1 LTGFVVLRKYHI
13 AIQSHCLIGSNKGA
27 PMSIRF
33 RGPAGQETTP
43 YLLTPGPLTT
53 TPAVKEAML
62 RDWGSWDQEL
72 RQVVAGIRS
81 HLLEIADAEQG
92 FECVLLQGSGS
103 YGVEAALGSFAP
115 KDKKTLMLTNGAY
128 GERAIKALA
137 YMNRDF
143 ISYETDELEAPSA
156 EEVTALLK
164 ANPDIGAVF
173 MVQCETTSGI
183 VNPVADI
190 AAVAQK
196 AGCVVILDAMSSFG
210 AMDLSMKRMGI
221 DVLISSANKCIEGV
235 PGFTYVIAR
244 RDLLEASQG
253 ISHSLALDLYE
264 QWAYMQKSG
273 QFRFTPPTHTL
284 VAFAKAL
291 EQHAEEGGQ
300 KGRLARY
307 QKTAKA
313 LRDGMRRIGLTPL
326 LNDNETG
333 PIIQTFA
340 TPRDKNFDFNIF
352 YEGLKKRGFIIYPGK
367 LTKRPSFRVGNMGA
381 LDWNVME
388 MLVDAT
394 AKTLADMNVTDLQ
407 PAE

>member
-1 LTGFVVLRKYHI
+1 MT
-13 AIQSHCLIGSNKGA
+13 IQ
-27 PMSIRF
+27 F

-62 RDWGSWDQEL
+62 RDWGSWDADL
-72 RQVVAGIRS
+72 RAVVASIRS
-81 HLLEIADAEQG
+81 GLLDIADAAQG

-115 KDKKTLMLTNGAY
+115 KNKKTLMLTNGAY
-128 GERAIKALA
+128 GERAIKALS

-156 EEVTALLK
+156 EEVTALLES
-164 ANPDIGAVF
+164 NPDVDAVF
-173 MVQCETTSGI
+173 LVQCETTSGI
-183 VNPVADI
+183 VNPIEDI

-196 AGCVVILDAMSSFG
+196 AGCIVILDAMSSFG
-210 AMDLSMKRMGI
+210 AMDLSMKRMSI

-235 PGFTYVIAR
+235 PGFTYILAR

-253 ISHSLALDLYE
+253 ASHSLSLDLYE
-264 QWAYMQKSG
+264 QWVYMQKSG
-273 QFRFTPPTHTL
+273 QFRYTPPTHTL

-291 EQHAEEGGQ
+291 EQHKAEGGAP
-300 KGRLARY
+300 GRLARY
-307 QKTAKA
+307 KKTAKA
-313 LRDGMRRIGLTPL
+313 LRDGMRRIGLIPL
-326 LNDNETG
+326 LGDNETG

-340 TPRDKNFDFNIF
+340 TPRDPNFDFTRF
-352 YEGLKKRGFIIYPGK
+352 YEGLKQRGFIIYPGK
-367 LTKRPSFRVGNMGA
+367 LTKKPSFRVGNMGA
-381 LDWNVME
+381 LDHEVMA

-394 AKTLADMNVTDLQ
+394 EATLKTMNIKDLT

>member
-1 LTGFVVLRKYHI
+1 MTI
-13 AIQSHCLIGSNKGA
+13 
-27 PMSIRF
+27 PF

-62 RDWGSWDQEL
+62 RDWGSWDADL
-72 RQVVAGIRS
+72 RAVVSSIRS
-81 HLLEIADAEQG
+81 DLLDIADAANG

-115 KDKKTLMLTNGAY
+115 KNKKTLMLTNGAY
-128 GERAIKALA
+128 GERAIKALS

-156 EEVTALLK
+156 DEVAALLK
-164 ANPDIGAVF
+164 SNPDVGAVF
-173 MVQCETTSGI
+173 LVQCETTSGI
-183 VNPVADI
+183 VNPVEDI

-196 AGCVVILDAMSSFG
+196 AGCIVILDAMSSFG

-235 PGFTYVIAR
+235 PGFTYILAR

-253 ISHSLALDLYE
+253 ALHSLSLDLYE

-273 QFRFTPPTHTL
+273 QFRYTPPTHTL
-284 VAFAKAL
+284 VAFARAL
-291 EQHAEEGGQ
+291 EQHKAEGGAP
-300 KGRLARY
+300 GRLARY
-307 QKTAKA
+307 KKTAKA

-326 LNDNETG
+326 LGDNETG

-340 TPRDKNFDFNIF
+340 TPRDPNFDFTRF
-352 YEGLKKRGFIIYPGK
+352 YEGLKQRGFIIYPGK
-367 LTKRPSFRVGNMGA
+367 LTKKPSFRVGNMGA
-381 LDWNVME
+381 LDHEVMA

-394 AKTLADMNVTDLQ
+394 EATLKAMNIKDLT

>member
-1 LTGFVVLRKYHI
+1 MTI
-13 AIQSHCLIGSNKGA
+13 
-27 PMSIRF
+27 PF

-62 RDWGSWDQEL
+62 RDWGSWDADL
-72 RQVVAGIRS
+72 RAVVASIRAD
-81 HLLEIADAEQG
+81 LLEIADASQG

-115 KDKKTLMLTNGAY
+115 KNKKTLMLTNGAY
-128 GERAIKALA
+128 GERAIKAMS

-156 EEVTALLK
+156 DEVAALLK
-164 ANPDIGAVF
+164 ANPDVGAVF
-173 MVQCETTSGI
+173 LVQCETTSGI
-183 VNPVADI
+183 VNPVEDI

-196 AGCVVILDAMSSFG
+196 AGCIVILDAMSSFG

-235 PGFTYVIAR
+235 PGFTYILAR

-253 ISHSLALDLYE
+253 VSHSLSLDLYE

-273 QFRFTPPTHTL
+273 QFRYTPPTHIL

-291 EQHAEEGGQ
+291 EQHKAEGGAP
-300 KGRLARY
+300 GRLARY
-307 QKTAKA
+307 KKTATA
-313 LRDGMRRIGLTPL
+313 MRDGMRRIGLTPL
-326 LNDNETG
+326 LGDNETG

-340 TPRDKNFDFNIF
+340 TPRDPNFDFTRF
-352 YEGLKKRGFIIYPGK
+352 YEGLKQRGFIIYPGK
-367 LTKRPSFRVGNMGA
+367 LTKKPSFRVGNMGA
-381 LDWNVME
+381 LDHDVMA

-394 AKTLADMNVTDLQ
+394 EATLKAMNVKDLT

>member
-1 LTGFVVLRKYHI
+1 MT
-13 AIQSHCLIGSNKGA
+13 IQ
-27 PMSIRF
+27 F

-62 RDWGSWDQEL
+62 RDWGSWDADL
-72 RQVVAGIRS
+72 RAVVSSIRS
-81 HLLEIADAEQG
+81 DLLDIADASQG

-115 KDKKTLMLTNGAY
+115 KNKKTLMLTNGAY
-128 GERAIKALA
+128 GERAIKALS

-156 EEVTALLK
+156 DEVAALLK
-164 ANPDIGAVF
+164 SNPDVGAVF
-173 MVQCETTSGI
+173 LVQCETTSGI
-183 VNPVADI
+183 VNPIEDI

-196 AGCVVILDAMSSFG
+196 AGCIVILDAMSSFG

-235 PGFTYVIAR
+235 PGFTYILAR

-253 ISHSLALDLYE
+253 ASHSLSLDLYE

-273 QFRFTPPTHTL
+273 QFRYTPPTHTL

-291 EQHAEEGGQ
+291 EQHKAEGGAP
-300 KGRLARY
+300 GRLARY
-307 QKTAKA
+307 KKTAKA

-326 LNDNETG
+326 LGDNETG

-340 TPRDKNFDFNIF
+340 TPRDPNFDFTRF
-352 YEGLKKRGFIIYPGK
+352 YEGLKQRGFIIYPGK
-367 LTKRPSFRVGNMGA
+367 LTKKPSFRVGNMGA
-381 LDWNVME
+381 LDHEVME

-394 AKTLADMNVTDLQ
+394 EATLKAMNIKDLT

>member
-1 LTGFVVLRKYHI
+1 MTI
-13 AIQSHCLIGSNKGA
+13 
-27 PMSIRF
+27 PF

-62 RDWGSWDQEL
+62 RDWGSWDADL
-72 RQVVAGIRS
+72 RAVVGSIRS
-81 HLLEIADAEQG
+81 DLLDIADASQG

-115 KDKKTLMLTNGAY
+115 KNKKTLMLTNGAY
-128 GERAIKALA
+128 GERAIKAMS

-156 EEVTALLK
+156 DEVAALLK
-164 ANPDIGAVF
+164 ANPDVGAVF
-173 MVQCETTSGI
+173 LVQCETTSGI
-183 VNPVADI
+183 VNPVEDI

-235 PGFTYVIAR
+235 PGFTYILAR

-253 ISHSLALDLYE
+253 VSHSLSLDLYE

-273 QFRFTPPTHTL
+273 QFRYTPPTHIL
-284 VAFAKAL
+284 VAFAQAL
-291 EQHAEEGGQ
+291 EQHKAEGGAP
-300 KGRLARY
+300 GRLARY
-307 QKTAKA
+307 KKTAKA
-313 LRDGMRRIGLTPL
+313 MRDGMRRIGLSPL
-326 LNDNETG
+326 LGDNETG

-340 TPRDKNFDFNIF
+340 TPRDPNFDFTRF
-352 YEGLKKRGFIIYPGK
+352 YEGLKQRGFIIYPGK
-367 LTKRPSFRVGNMGA
+367 LTKKPSFRVGNMGA
-381 LDWNVME
+381 LDHDVMA

-394 AKTLADMNVTDLQ
+394 EATLKAMNVKDLT

>member
-1 LTGFVVLRKYHI
+1 MTI
-13 AIQSHCLIGSNKGA
+13 
-27 PMSIRF
+27 PF

-62 RDWGSWDQEL
+62 RDWGSWDADL
-72 RQVVAGIRS
+72 RAVVASIRAY
-81 HLLEIADAEQG
+81 LLEIADASQG

-115 KDKKTLMLTNGAY
+115 KNKKTLMLTNGAY
-128 GERAIKALA
+128 GERAIKAMS

-156 EEVTALLK
+156 DEVAALLK
-164 ANPDIGAVF
+164 ANPDVGAVF
-173 MVQCETTSGI
+173 LVQCETTSGI
-183 VNPVADI
+183 VNPVEDI

-196 AGCVVILDAMSSFG
+196 AGCIVILDAMSSFG

-235 PGFTYVIAR
+235 PGFTYILAR

-253 ISHSLALDLYE
+253 VSHSLSLDLYE

-273 QFRFTPPTHTL
+273 QFRYTPPTHIL
-284 VAFAKAL
+284 VAFAQAL
-291 EQHAEEGGQ
+291 EQHKAEGGAP
-300 KGRLARY
+300 GRLARY
-307 QKTAKA
+307 KKTAKA
-313 LRDGMRRIGLTPL
+313 MRDGMRRIGLSPL
-326 LNDNETG
+326 LGDNETG

-340 TPRDKNFDFNIF
+340 TPRDPNFEFTRF
-352 YEGLKKRGFIIYPGK
+352 YEGLKQRGFIIYPGK
-367 LTKRPSFRVGNMGA
+367 LTKKPSFRVGNMGA
-381 LDWNVME
+381 LDHEVMA

-394 AKTLADMNVTDLQ
+394 EATLKAMNVKDLT

>member
-1 LTGFVVLRKYHI
+1 MTI
-13 AIQSHCLIGSNKGA
+13 
-27 PMSIRF
+27 PF

-62 RDWGSWDQEL
+62 RDWGSWDADL
-72 RQVVAGIRS
+72 RAVVASIRTD
-81 HLLEIADAEQG
+81 LLEIADASQG

-115 KDKKTLMLTNGAY
+115 KNKKTLMLTNGAY
-128 GERAIKALA
+128 GERAIKAMS
-137 YMNRDF
+137 YMARDF

-156 EEVTALLK
+156 EEVAALLK
-164 ANPDIGAVF
+164 ANPDVGAVF
-173 MVQCETTSGI
+173 LVQCETTSGI
-183 VNPVADI
+183 VNPVEDI

-196 AGCVVILDAMSSFG
+196 AGCIVILDAMSSFG

-235 PGFTYVIAR
+235 PGFTYILAR

-253 ISHSLALDLYE
+253 VSHSLSLDLYE
-264 QWAYMQKSG
+264 QWAYMEKSG
-273 QFRFTPPTHTL
+273 QFRYTPPTHIL

-291 EQHAEEGGQ
+291 EQHKAEGGAP
-300 KGRLARY
+300 GRLARY
-307 QKTAKA
+307 KKTAKA
-313 LRDGMRRIGLTPL
+313 MRDGMRRIGLTPL
-326 LNDNETG
+326 LGDNETG

-340 TPRDKNFDFNIF
+340 TPRDPNFDFTRF
-352 YEGLKKRGFIIYPGK
+352 YEGLKQRGFIIYPGK
-367 LTKRPSFRVGNMGA
+367 LTKKPSFRVGNMGA
-381 LDWNVME
+381 LDHEVMA

-394 AKTLADMNVTDLQ
+394 EATLKAMNVKDLT

>member
-1 LTGFVVLRKYHI
+1 MT
-13 AIQSHCLIGSNKGA
+13 IQ
-27 PMSIRF
+27 F

-62 RDWGSWDQEL
+62 RDWGSWDADL
-72 RQVVAGIRS
+72 RAVVASIRS
-81 HLLEIADAEQG
+81 DLLDIADAAQG

-115 KDKKTLMLTNGAY
+115 KNKKTLMLTNGAY
-128 GERAIKALA
+128 GERAIKALS

-156 EEVTALLK
+156 EEVAALLK
-164 ANPDIGAVF
+164 SNPDIGAVF
-173 MVQCETTSGI
+173 LVQCETTSGI
-183 VNPVADI
+183 VNPIEDI

-196 AGCVVILDAMSSFG
+196 AGCIVILDAMSSFG

-235 PGFTYVIAR
+235 PGFTYILAR

-253 ISHSLALDLYE
+253 ASHSLSLDLYE

-273 QFRFTPPTHTL
+273 QFRYTPPTHTL

-291 EQHAEEGGQ
+291 EQHKAEVGAP
-300 KGRLARY
+300 GRLARY
-307 QKTAKA
+307 KKTAKA

-326 LNDNETG
+326 LGDNKTG

-340 TPRDKNFDFNIF
+340 TPRDPNFDFTHF
-352 YEGLKKRGFIIYPGK
+352 YEGLKQRGFIIYPGK
-367 LTKRPSFRVGNMGA
+367 LTKKPSFRVGNMGA
-381 LDWNVME
+381 LDHEVMA

-394 AKTLADMNVTDLQ
+394 EATLKAMNIKDLT

>member
-1 LTGFVVLRKYHI
+1 MTI
-13 AIQSHCLIGSNKGA
+13 
-27 PMSIRF
+27 PF

-62 RDWGSWDQEL
+62 RDWGSWDADL
-72 RQVVAGIRS
+72 RAVVSSIRS
-81 HLLEIADAEQG
+81 DLLDIADAANG

-115 KDKKTLMLTNGAY
+115 KNKKTLMLTNGAY
-128 GERAIKALA
+128 GERAIKALS

-156 EEVTALLK
+156 EEVAALLK
-164 ANPDIGAVF
+164 ANPDVGAVF

-183 VNPVADI
+183 VNPIEDI

-196 AGCVVILDAMSSFG
+196 AGCIVILDAMSSFG
-210 AMDLSMKRMGI
+210 AMDLSMKRMGL

-235 PGFTYVIAR
+235 PGFTYILAR

-253 ISHSLALDLYE
+253 ASHSLSLDLYE

-273 QFRFTPPTHTL
+273 QFRYTPPTHTL

-291 EQHAEEGGQ
+291 EQHKAEGGAP
-300 KGRLARY
+300 GRLARY
-307 QKTAKA
+307 KKTAKA
-313 LRDGMRRIGLTPL
+313 MRDGMRRIGLTPL
-326 LNDNETG
+326 LGDNETG

-340 TPRDKNFDFNIF
+340 TPRDPNFDFTRF

-367 LTKRPSFRVGNMGA
+367 LTKKPSFRVGNMGA
-381 LDWNVME
+381 LDHEVMA

-394 AKTLADMNVTDLQ
+394 EATLKDLGVKDLT

>member
-1 LTGFVVLRKYHI
+1 MTI
-13 AIQSHCLIGSNKGA
+13 
-27 PMSIRF
+27 PF

-62 RDWGSWDQEL
+62 RDWGSWDADL
-72 RQVVAGIRS
+72 RAVVASIRAY
-81 HLLEIADAEQG
+81 LLEIADASQG

-115 KDKKTLMLTNGAY
+115 KNKKTLMLTNGAY
-128 GERAIKALA
+128 GERAIKAMS

-156 EEVTALLK
+156 DEVAALLK
-164 ANPDIGAVF
+164 ANPDVGAVF
-173 MVQCETTSGI
+173 LVQCETTSGI
-183 VNPVADI
+183 VNPVEDI

-196 AGCVVILDAMSSFG
+196 AGCIVILDAMSSFG

-221 DVLISSANKCIEGV
+221 DVLISSSNKCIEGV
-235 PGFTYVIAR
+235 PGFTYILAR

-253 ISHSLALDLYE
+253 VSHSLSLDLYE

-273 QFRFTPPTHTL
+273 QFRYTPPTHIL
-284 VAFAKAL
+284 VAFAQAL
-291 EQHAEEGGQ
+291 EQHKAEGGAP
-300 KGRLARY
+300 GRLARY
-307 QKTAKA
+307 KKTAKA
-313 LRDGMRRIGLTPL
+313 MRDGMRRIGLSPL
-326 LNDNETG
+326 LGDNETG

-340 TPRDKNFDFNIF
+340 TPRDPNFEFTRF
-352 YEGLKKRGFIIYPGK
+352 YEGLKQRGFIIYPGK
-367 LTKRPSFRVGNMGA
+367 LTKKPSFRVGNMGA
-381 LDWNVME
+381 LDHEVMA

-394 AKTLADMNVTDLQ
+394 EATLKAMNVKDLT

>member
-1 LTGFVVLRKYHI
+1 LWFYIKVIHPLYPGGLTRDPILSKR
-13 AIQSHCLIGSNKGA
+13 L
-27 PMSIRF
+27 PMTIPF

-62 RDWGSWDQEL
+62 RDWGSWDADL
-72 RQVVAGIRS
+72 RAVVASIRAD
-81 HLLEIADAEQG
+81 LLEIADASQG

-115 KDKKTLMLTNGAY
+115 KNKKTLMLTNGAY
-128 GERAIKALA
+128 GERAIKAMS

-156 EEVTALLK
+156 EEVAALLK
-164 ANPDIGAVF
+164 ANPDVGAVF
-173 MVQCETTSGI
+173 LVQCETTSGI
-183 VNPVADI
+183 VNPVENI

-196 AGCVVILDAMSSFG
+196 AGCIVILDAMSSFG
-210 AMDLSMKRMGI
+210 AMDLSMKRIGI
-221 DVLISSANKCIEGV
+221 DVLISSVNKCIEGV
-235 PGFTYVIAR
+235 PGFTYILAR

-253 ISHSLALDLYE
+253 VSHSLSLDLYE

-273 QFRFTPPTHTL
+273 QFRYTPPTHIL

-291 EQHAEEGGQ
+291 EQHKAEGGAP
-300 KGRLARY
+300 GRLARY
-307 QKTAKA
+307 KKTAKA
-313 LRDGMRRIGLTPL
+313 MRDGMRRIGLSPL
-326 LNDNETG
+326 LGDNETG

-340 TPRDKNFDFNIF
+340 TPRDPNFEFTRF
-352 YEGLKKRGFIIYPGK
+352 YEGLKQRGFIIYPGK
-367 LTKRPSFRVGNMGA
+367 LTKKPSFRVGNMGA
-381 LDWNVME
+381 LDHEVMA

-394 AKTLADMNVTDLQ
+394 EATLKAMNVKDLT

>member
-1 LTGFVVLRKYHI
+1 MT
-13 AIQSHCLIGSNKGA
+13 IQ
-27 PMSIRF
+27 F

-62 RDWGSWDQEL
+62 RDWGSWDADL
-72 RQVVAGIRS
+72 RAVVASIRS
-81 HLLEIADAEQG
+81 DLLDIADAAQG

-115 KDKKTLMLTNGAY
+115 KNKKTLMLTNGAY
-128 GERAIKALA
+128 GERAIKALS

-156 EEVTALLK
+156 EEVAALLK
-164 ANPDIGAVF
+164 SNPDIGAVF
-173 MVQCETTSGI
+173 LVQCETTSGI
-183 VNPVADI
+183 VNPIEDI

-196 AGCVVILDAMSSFG
+196 AGCIVILDAMSSFG

-235 PGFTYVIAR
+235 PGFTYILAR

-253 ISHSLALDLYE
+253 ASHSLSLDLYE

-273 QFRFTPPTHTL
+273 QFRYTPPTHTL

-291 EQHAEEGGQ
+291 EQHKAEGGAP
-300 KGRLARY
+300 GRLARY
-307 QKTAKA
+307 KKTAKA

-326 LNDNETG
+326 LGDNETG

-340 TPRDKNFDFNIF
+340 TPRDPNFDFTRF
-352 YEGLKKRGFIIYPGK
+352 YEGLKQRGFIIYPGK
-367 LTKRPSFRVGNMGA
+367 LTKKPSFRVGNMGA
-381 LDWNVME
+381 LDHEVMA

-394 AKTLADMNVTDLQ
+394 EATLKAMNIKDLT

>member
-1 LTGFVVLRKYHI
+1 MTI
-13 AIQSHCLIGSNKGA
+13 
-27 PMSIRF
+27 PF

-62 RDWGSWDQEL
+62 RDWGSWDVDL
-72 RQVVAGIRS
+72 RQIVTAIRTQ
-81 HLLEIADAEQG
+81 LLEIADASNG

-103 YGVEAALGSFAP
+103 YGVEAALGAFAP
-115 KDKKTLMLTNGAY
+115 KAKKTLMLTNGAY
-128 GERAIKALA
+128 GERAIKALS

-156 EEVTALLK
+156 DEVAALLK

-173 MVQCETTSGI
+173 LVQCETTSGI
-183 VNPVADI
+183 VNPIEDI

-196 AGCVVILDAMSSFG
+196 AGCMVILDAMSSFG

-235 PGFTYVIAR
+235 PGFTYVLAR

-253 ISHSLALDLYE
+253 MSHSLGLDLYE

-273 QFRFTPPTHTL
+273 QFRYTPPTHTL

-291 EQHAEEGGQ
+291 EQHTTEGGAP
-300 KGRLARY
+300 GRLARY
-307 QKTAKA
+307 KKTAKA
-313 LRDGMRRIGLTPL
+313 LRDGMRRIGLMPL
-326 LNDNETG
+326 LGDNETG

-340 TPRDKNFDFNIF
+340 TPRDPNFDFIRF
-352 YEGLKKRGFIIYPGK
+352 YEGLKARGFIIYPGK
-367 LTKRPSFRVGNMGA
+367 LTKKPSFRVGNMGA
-381 LDWNVME
+381 LDHEVMA

-394 AKTLADMNVTDLQ
+394 EATLKDMGVTDLT

>member
-1 LTGFVVLRKYHI
+1 MT
-13 AIQSHCLIGSNKGA
+13 IQ
-27 PMSIRF
+27 F

-62 RDWGSWDQEL
+62 RDWGSWDADL
-72 RQVVAGIRS
+72 RAVVASIRS
-81 HLLEIADAEQG
+81 GLLDIADAAQG

-115 KDKKTLMLTNGAY
+115 KNKKTLMLTNGAY
-128 GERAIKALA
+128 GERAIKALS

-156 EEVTALLK
+156 EEVTALLES
-164 ANPDIGAVF
+164 NPDVDAVF
-173 MVQCETTSGI
+173 LVQCETTSGI
-183 VNPVADI
+183 VNPIEDI

-196 AGCVVILDAMSSFG
+196 AGCIVILDAMSSFG
-210 AMDLSMKRMGI
+210 AMDLSMKRMSI
-221 DVLISSANKCIEGV
+221 DVLVSSANKCIEGV
-235 PGFTYVIAR
+235 PGFTYILAR

-253 ISHSLALDLYE
+253 ASHSLSLDLYE

-273 QFRFTPPTHTL
+273 QFRYTPPTHTL

-291 EQHAEEGGQ
+291 EQHKAEGGAP
-300 KGRLARY
+300 GRLARY
-307 QKTAKA
+307 KKTAKA
-313 LRDGMRRIGLTPL
+313 LRDGMRRIGLIPL
-326 LNDNETG
+326 LGDNETG

-340 TPRDKNFDFNIF
+340 TPRDPNFDFTRF
-352 YEGLKKRGFIIYPGK
+352 YEGLKQRGFIIYPGK
-367 LTKRPSFRVGNMGA
+367 LTKKPSFRVGNMGA
-381 LDWNVME
+381 LDHEVMA

-394 AKTLADMNVTDLQ
+394 EATLKTMNIKDLT

>member
-1 LTGFVVLRKYHI
+1 MTI
-13 AIQSHCLIGSNKGA
+13 
-27 PMSIRF
+27 PF

-62 RDWGSWDQEL
+62 RDWGSWDVDL
-72 RQVVAGIRS
+72 RQIVTAIRTQ
-81 HLLEIADAEQG
+81 LLEIADASNG

-103 YGVEAALGSFAP
+103 YGVEAALGAFAP
-115 KDKKTLMLTNGAY
+115 KAKKTLMLTNGAY
-128 GERAIKALA
+128 GERAIKALS

-156 EEVTALLK
+156 DEVAALLK

-173 MVQCETTSGI
+173 LVQCETTSGI
-183 VNPVADI
+183 VNPIEDI

-196 AGCVVILDAMSSFG
+196 AGCMVILDAMSSFG

-235 PGFTYVIAR
+235 PGFTYVLAR

-253 ISHSLALDLYE
+253 MSHSLGLDLYE

-273 QFRFTPPTHTL
+273 QFRYTPPTHTL

-291 EQHAEEGGQ
+291 EQHATEGGAP
-300 KGRLARY
+300 GRLARY
-307 QKTAKA
+307 KKTAKA
-313 LRDGMRRIGLTPL
+313 LRDGMRRIGLMPL
-326 LNDNETG
+326 LGDNETG

-340 TPRDKNFDFNIF
+340 TPRDPNFDFTRF
-352 YEGLKKRGFIIYPGK
+352 YEGLKARGFIIYPGK
-367 LTKRPSFRVGNMGA
+367 LTKKPSFRVGNMGA
-381 LDWNVME
+381 LDHEVMA

-394 AKTLADMNVTDLQ
+394 EATLKDMGVTDLT

>member
-1 LTGFVVLRKYHI
+1 MT
-13 AIQSHCLIGSNKGA
+13 IQ
-27 PMSIRF
+27 F
-33 RGPAGQETTP
+33 RGPAGQESTP

-62 RDWGSWDQEL
+62 RDWGSWDADL
-72 RQVVAGIRS
+72 RAVVSSIRS
-81 HLLEIADAEQG
+81 DLLDIADASQG

-115 KDKKTLMLTNGAY
+115 KNKKTLMLTNGAY
-128 GERAIKALA
+128 GERAIKALS

-156 EEVTALLK
+156 DEVAALLK
-164 ANPDIGAVF
+164 SNPDVGAVF
-173 MVQCETTSGI
+173 LVQCETTSGI
-183 VNPVADI
+183 VNPIEDI

-196 AGCVVILDAMSSFG
+196 AGCIVILDAMSSFG

-235 PGFTYVIAR
+235 PGFTYILAR

-253 ISHSLALDLYE
+253 ASHSLSLDLYE

-273 QFRFTPPTHTL
+273 QFRYTPPTHTL

-291 EQHAEEGGQ
+291 EQHKAEGGAP
-300 KGRLARY
+300 GRLARY
-307 QKTAKA
+307 KKTAKA

-326 LNDNETG
+326 LGDNETG

-340 TPRDKNFDFNIF
+340 TPRDPNFDFTRF
-352 YEGLKKRGFIIYPGK
+352 YEGLKQRGFIIYPGK

-381 LDWNVME
+381 LDHEVMA
-388 MLVDAT
+388 MLVEAT
-394 AKTLADMNVTDLQ
+394 EATLKAMNIKDLT

>member
-1 LTGFVVLRKYHI
+1 MT
-13 AIQSHCLIGSNKGA
+13 IQ
-27 PMSIRF
+27 F

-62 RDWGSWDQEL
+62 RDWGSWDADL
-72 RQVVAGIRS
+72 RAVVASIRS
-81 HLLEIADAEQG
+81 DLLDIADAAQG

-115 KDKKTLMLTNGAY
+115 KNKKTLMLTNGAY
-128 GERAIKALA
+128 GERAIKALS

-156 EEVTALLK
+156 EEVAALLK
-164 ANPDIGAVF
+164 SNPDIGAVF
-173 MVQCETTSGI
+173 LVQCETTSGI
-183 VNPVADI
+183 VNPIEDI

-196 AGCVVILDAMSSFG
+196 AGCIVILDAMSSFG

-235 PGFTYVIAR
+235 PGFTYILAR

-253 ISHSLALDLYE
+253 ASHSLSLDLYE

-273 QFRFTPPTHTL
+273 QFRYTPPTHTL
-284 VAFAKAL
+284 VAFGKAL
-291 EQHAEEGGQ
+291 EQHKAEGGAP
-300 KGRLARY
+300 GRLARY
-307 QKTAKA
+307 KKTAKA

-326 LNDNETG
+326 LGDNETG

-340 TPRDKNFDFNIF
+340 TPRDPNFDFTRF
-352 YEGLKKRGFIIYPGK
+352 YEGLKQRGFIIYPGK
-367 LTKRPSFRVGNMGA
+367 LTKKPSFRVGNMGA
-381 LDWNVME
+381 LDHEVME

-394 AKTLADMNVTDLQ
+394 EATLKAMNIKDLT

>member
-1 LTGFVVLRKYHI
+1 MTI
-13 AIQSHCLIGSNKGA
+13 
-27 PMSIRF
+27 PF

-53 TPAVKEAML
+53 TPAVKAAML
-62 RDWGSWDQEL
+62 RDWGSWDADL
-72 RQVVAGIRS
+72 RAVVASIRAD
-81 HLLEIADAEQG
+81 LLEIADASQG

-115 KDKKTLMLTNGAY
+115 KNKKTLMLTNGAY
-128 GERAIKALA
+128 GERAIKAMS

-156 EEVTALLK
+156 EEVAALLK
-164 ANPDIGAVF
+164 ANPDVGAVF
-173 MVQCETTSGI
+173 LVQCETTSGI
-183 VNPVADI
+183 VNPVEDI

-196 AGCVVILDAMSSFG
+196 AGCIVILDAMSSFG

-235 PGFTYVIAR
+235 PGFTYILAR

-253 ISHSLALDLYE
+253 VSHSLSLDLYE

-273 QFRFTPPTHTL
+273 QFRYTPPTHIL

-291 EQHAEEGGQ
+291 EQHKAEGGAP
-300 KGRLARY
+300 GRLARY
-307 QKTAKA
+307 KKTAKA
-313 LRDGMRRIGLTPL
+313 MRDGMRRIGLSPL
-326 LNDNETG
+326 LGDNETG

-340 TPRDKNFDFNIF
+340 TPRDPNFEFTRF
-352 YEGLKKRGFIIYPGK
+352 YEGLKQRGFIIYPGK
-367 LTKRPSFRVGNMGA
+367 LTKKPSFRVGNMGA
-381 LDWNVME
+381 LDHEVMA

-394 AKTLADMNVTDLQ
+394 EATLKAMNVKDLT

>member
-1 LTGFVVLRKYHI
+1 MTI
-13 AIQSHCLIGSNKGA
+13 
-27 PMSIRF
+27 PF

-62 RDWGSWDQEL
+62 RDWGSWDADL
-72 RQVVAGIRS
+72 RAVVASIRAD
-81 HLLEIADAEQG
+81 LLEIADASQG

-115 KDKKTLMLTNGAY
+115 KNKKTLMLTNGAY
-128 GERAIKALA
+128 GERAIKAMS

-156 EEVTALLK
+156 DEVAALLK
-164 ANPDIGAVF
+164 ANPDVGAVF
-173 MVQCETTSGI
+173 LVQCETTSGI
-183 VNPVADI
+183 VNPVEDI

-196 AGCVVILDAMSSFG
+196 AGCIVILDAMSSFG

-235 PGFTYVIAR
+235 PGFTYILAR

-253 ISHSLALDLYE
+253 VSHSLSLDLYE
-264 QWAYMQKSG
+264 QWAYMEKSG
-273 QFRFTPPTHTL
+273 QFRYTPPTHIL

-291 EQHAEEGGQ
+291 EQHKAEGGAP
-300 KGRLARY
+300 GRLARY
-307 QKTAKA
+307 KETAKA
-313 LRDGMRRIGLTPL
+313 MRDGMRRIGLTPL
-326 LNDNETG
+326 LGDNETG

-340 TPRDKNFDFNIF
+340 TPRDPNFDFTRF
-352 YEGLKKRGFIIYPGK
+352 YEGLKQRGFIIYPGK
-367 LTKRPSFRVGNMGA
+367 LTKKPSFRVGNMGA
-381 LDWNVME
+381 LDHDVMA

-394 AKTLADMNVTDLQ
+394 EATLKAMNVKDLT

>member
-1 LTGFVVLRKYHI
+1 MTR
-13 AIQSHCLIGSNKGA
+13 
-27 PMSIRF
+27 PF

-62 RDWGSWDQEL
+62 RDWGSWDADL
-72 RQVVAGIRS
+72 RAIVAGIRDQ
-81 HLLEIADAEQG
+81 LLEIADASNG

-128 GERAIKALA
+128 GERAIKALG

-156 EEVTALLK
+156 EEVAALLK

-183 VNPVADI
+183 VNPIEDI

-210 AMDLSMKRMGI
+210 AMDISMKRMGI
-221 DVLISSANKCIEGV
+221 DVVISSANKCIEGV
-235 PGFTYVIAR
+235 PGFTYIIAR

-253 ISHSLALDLYE
+253 HSHSLALDLYE
-264 QWAYMQKSG
+264 QWSSMQKSG

-284 VAFAKAL
+284 VAFAVAL
-291 EQHAEEGGQ
+291 EQHAAEGGAP
-300 KGRLARY
+300 GRLARY
-307 QKTAKA
+307 KKTAKT
-313 LRDGMRRIGLTPL
+313 LRDGMRRIGLSPL
-326 LNDNETG
+326 LGDNETG
-333 PIIQTFA
+333 AIIQTFA
-340 TPRDKNFDFNIF
+340 TPRDPKFDFTTF
-352 YEGLKKRGFIIYPGK
+352 YEGLKQRGFIIYPGK
-367 LTKRPSFRVGNMGA
+367 LTKKPSFRVGNMGA
-381 LDWNVME
+381 LDWEVME

-394 AKTLADMNVTDLQ
+394 EATLKEMGVSDLTPAD
-407 PAE
+407 

>member
-1 LTGFVVLRKYHI
+1 MTI
-13 AIQSHCLIGSNKGA
+13 
-27 PMSIRF
+27 PF

-62 RDWGSWDQEL
+62 RDWGSWDADL
-72 RQVVAGIRS
+72 RAVVASIRAD
-81 HLLEIADAEQG
+81 LLEIADASQG

-115 KDKKTLMLTNGAY
+115 KNKKTLMLTNGAY
-128 GERAIKALA
+128 GERAIKAMS

-156 EEVTALLK
+156 DEVAALLK
-164 ANPDIGAVF
+164 ANPDVGAVF
-173 MVQCETTSGI
+173 LVQCETTSGI
-183 VNPVADI
+183 VNPVEDI

-196 AGCVVILDAMSSFG
+196 AGCIVILDAMSSFG

-235 PGFTYVIAR
+235 PGFTYILAR

-253 ISHSLALDLYE
+253 VSHSLSLDLYE

-273 QFRFTPPTHTL
+273 QFRYTPPTHIL

-291 EQHAEEGGQ
+291 EQHKADGGAP
-300 KGRLARY
+300 GRLARY
-307 QKTAKA
+307 KKTAKA
-313 LRDGMRRIGLTPL
+313 MRDGMRRIGLTPL
-326 LNDNETG
+326 LGDNETG

-340 TPRDKNFDFNIF
+340 TPRDPNFDFTRF
-352 YEGLKKRGFIIYPGK
+352 YEGLKQRGFIIYPGK
-367 LTKRPSFRVGNMGA
+367 LTKKPSFRVGNMGA
-381 LDWNVME
+381 LDHDVMA

-394 AKTLADMNVTDLQ
+394 EATLKAMNVKDLTA
-407 PAE
+407 AE

>member
-1 LTGFVVLRKYHI
+1 MT
-13 AIQSHCLIGSNKGA
+13 IQ
-27 PMSIRF
+27 F

-62 RDWGSWDQEL
+62 RDWGSWDADL
-72 RQVVAGIRS
+72 RAVVASIRS
-81 HLLEIADAEQG
+81 DLLDIADAAQG

-115 KDKKTLMLTNGAY
+115 KNKKTLMLTNGAY
-128 GERAIKALA
+128 GERAIKALS

-156 EEVTALLK
+156 EEVAALLK
-164 ANPDIGAVF
+164 SNPDIGAVF
-173 MVQCETTSGI
+173 LVQCETTRGI
-183 VNPVADI
+183 VNPIEDI

-196 AGCVVILDAMSSFG
+196 TGCIVILDAMSSFG

-235 PGFTYVIAR
+235 PGFTYILAR

-253 ISHSLALDLYE
+253 ASHSLSLDLYE

-273 QFRFTPPTHTL
+273 QFRYTPPTHTL

-291 EQHAEEGGQ
+291 EQHKAEGGAP
-300 KGRLARY
+300 GRLARY
-307 QKTAKA
+307 KKTAKA

-326 LNDNETG
+326 LGDNETG

-340 TPRDKNFDFNIF
+340 TPRDPNFDFTRF
-352 YEGLKKRGFIIYPGK
+352 YEGLKQRGFIIYPGK
-367 LTKRPSFRVGNMGA
+367 LTKKPSFRVGNMGA
-381 LDWNVME
+381 LDHEVME

-394 AKTLADMNVTDLQ
+394 EATLKAMNIKDLT

>member
-1 LTGFVVLRKYHI
+1 MT
-13 AIQSHCLIGSNKGA
+13 IQ
-27 PMSIRF
+27 F

-62 RDWGSWDQEL
+62 RDWGSWDADL
-72 RQVVAGIRS
+72 RAVVSSIRS
-81 HLLEIADAEQG
+81 DLLDIADASQG

-115 KDKKTLMLTNGAY
+115 KNKKTLMLTNGAY
-128 GERAIKALA
+128 GERAIKALS

-156 EEVTALLK
+156 DEVAALLK
-164 ANPDIGAVF
+164 SNPDVGAVF
-173 MVQCETTSGI
+173 LVQCETTSGI
-183 VNPVADI
+183 VNPIEDI

-196 AGCVVILDAMSSFG
+196 AGCIVILDAMSSFG

-235 PGFTYVIAR
+235 PGFTYILAR

-253 ISHSLALDLYE
+253 ASHSLSLDLYE

-273 QFRFTPPTHTL
+273 QFRYTPPTHTL

-291 EQHAEEGGQ
+291 EQHKAEGGAP
-300 KGRLARY
+300 GRLARY
-307 QKTAKA
+307 KKTAKA

-326 LNDNETG
+326 LGDNETG

-340 TPRDKNFDFNIF
+340 TPRDPNFDFTRF
-352 YEGLKKRGFIIYPGK
+352 YEGLKQRGFIIYPGK
-367 LTKRPSFRVGNMGA
+367 LTKKPSFRVGNMGA
-381 LDWNVME
+381 LDHEVMA
-388 MLVDAT
+388 MLVEAT
-394 AKTLADMNVTDLQ
+394 EATLKAMNIKDLT

>member
-1 LTGFVVLRKYHI
+1 MT
-13 AIQSHCLIGSNKGA
+13 IQ
-27 PMSIRF
+27 F

-62 RDWGSWDQEL
+62 RDWGSWDADL
-72 RQVVAGIRS
+72 RAVVASIRS
-81 HLLEIADAEQG
+81 DLLDIADAAQG

-115 KDKKTLMLTNGAY
+115 KNKKTLMLTNGAY
-128 GERAIKALA
+128 GERAIKALS

-156 EEVTALLK
+156 EEVAALLK
-164 ANPDIGAVF
+164 SNPDVGAVF
-173 MVQCETTSGI
+173 LVQCETTSGI
-183 VNPVADI
+183 VNPIEDI

-196 AGCVVILDAMSSFG
+196 AGCIVILDAMSSFG

-235 PGFTYVIAR
+235 PGFTYILAR

-253 ISHSLALDLYE
+253 ASHSLSLDLYE

-273 QFRFTPPTHTL
+273 QFRYTPPTHTL

-291 EQHAEEGGQ
+291 EQHKAEGGAP
-300 KGRLARY
+300 GRLARY
-307 QKTAKA
+307 KKTAKA

-326 LNDNETG
+326 LGDNETG

-340 TPRDKNFDFNIF
+340 TPRDPNFDFTRF
-352 YEGLKKRGFIIYPGK
+352 YEELKQRGFIIYPGK
-367 LTKRPSFRVGNMGA
+367 LTKKPSFRVGNMGA
-381 LDWNVME
+381 LDHEVMA

-394 AKTLADMNVTDLQ
+394 EATLKAMNIKDLT

>member
-1 LTGFVVLRKYHI
+1 MT
-13 AIQSHCLIGSNKGA
+13 IQ
-27 PMSIRF
+27 F

-62 RDWGSWDQEL
+62 RDWGSWDADL
-72 RQVVAGIRS
+72 RAVVASIRS
-81 HLLEIADAEQG
+81 DLLDIADAAQG

-115 KDKKTLMLTNGAY
+115 KNKKTLMLTNGAY
-128 GERAIKALA
+128 GERAIKALS

-156 EEVTALLK
+156 EEVAALLK
-164 ANPDIGAVF
+164 SNPDIGAVF
-173 MVQCETTSGI
+173 LVQCETTSGI
-183 VNPVADI
+183 VNPIEDI

-196 AGCVVILDAMSSFG
+196 AGCIVILDAMSSFG

-235 PGFTYVIAR
+235 PGFTYILAR

-253 ISHSLALDLYE
+253 ASHSLSLDLYE

-273 QFRFTPPTHTL
+273 QFRYTPPTHTL

-291 EQHAEEGGQ
+291 EQHKAEGGAP
-300 KGRLARY
+300 GRLARY
-307 QKTAKA
+307 KKTAKA

-326 LNDNETG
+326 LGDNETG

-340 TPRDKNFDFNIF
+340 TPRDPNFDFTRF
-352 YEGLKKRGFIIYPGK
+352 YEGLKQRGFIIYPGK
-367 LTKRPSFRVGNMGA
+367 LTKKPSFRVGNMGA
-381 LDWNVME
+381 LDHEVME

-394 AKTLADMNVTDLQ
+394 EATLKAMNIKDLT

>member
-1 LTGFVVLRKYHI
+1 MT
-13 AIQSHCLIGSNKGA
+13 IQ
-27 PMSIRF
+27 F

-62 RDWGSWDQEL
+62 RDWGSWDADL
-72 RQVVAGIRS
+72 RAVVASIRS
-81 HLLEIADAEQG
+81 GLLDIADAAQG

-115 KDKKTLMLTNGAY
+115 KNKKTLMLTNGAY
-128 GERAIKALA
+128 GERAIKALS

-156 EEVTALLK
+156 EEVAALLK
-164 ANPDIGAVF
+164 SNPDVGAVF
-173 MVQCETTSGI
+173 LVQCETTSGI
-183 VNPVADI
+183 VNPIEDI

-196 AGCVVILDAMSSFG
+196 AGCIVILDAMSSFG

-235 PGFTYVIAR
+235 PGFTYILAR

-253 ISHSLALDLYE
+253 ASHSLSLDLYE

-273 QFRFTPPTHTL
+273 QFRYTPPTHTL

-291 EQHAEEGGQ
+291 EQHKAEGGAP
-300 KGRLARY
+300 GRLARY
-307 QKTAKA
+307 KKTAKA

-326 LNDNETG
+326 LGDNETG

-340 TPRDKNFDFNIF
+340 TPRDPNFDFTRF
-352 YEGLKKRGFIIYPGK
+352 YEGLKQRGFIIYPGK
-367 LTKRPSFRVGNMGA
+367 LTKKPSFRVGNMGA
-381 LDWNVME
+381 LDHEVMA

-394 AKTLADMNVTDLQ
+394 EATLKAMNIKDLT

>member
-1 LTGFVVLRKYHI
+1 MT
-13 AIQSHCLIGSNKGA
+13 IQ
-27 PMSIRF
+27 F

-62 RDWGSWDQEL
+62 RDWGSWDADL
-72 RQVVAGIRS
+72 RAVVASIRS
-81 HLLEIADAEQG
+81 DLLDIADAAQG

-115 KDKKTLMLTNGAY
+115 KNKKTLMLTNGAY
-128 GERAIKALA
+128 GERAIKALS

-156 EEVTALLK
+156 EEVAALLK
-164 ANPDIGAVF
+164 SNPDVGAVF
-173 MVQCETTSGI
+173 LVQCETTSGI
-183 VNPVADI
+183 VNPIEDI

-196 AGCVVILDAMSSFG
+196 AGCIVILDAMSSFG

-235 PGFTYVIAR
+235 PGFTYILAR

-253 ISHSLALDLYE
+253 ASHSLSLDLYE

-273 QFRFTPPTHTL
+273 QFRYTPPTHTL
-284 VAFAKAL
+284 VAFGKAL
-291 EQHAEEGGQ
+291 EQHKAEGGAP
-300 KGRLARY
+300 GRLARY
-307 QKTAKA
+307 KKTAKA

-326 LNDNETG
+326 LGDNETG

-340 TPRDKNFDFNIF
+340 TPRDPNFDFTRF
-352 YEGLKKRGFIIYPGK
+352 YEGLKQRGFIIYPGK
-367 LTKRPSFRVGNMGA
+367 LTKKPSFRVGNMGA
-381 LDWNVME
+381 LDHEVMA

-394 AKTLADMNVTDLQ
+394 EATLKAMNIKDLT

>member
-1 LTGFVVLRKYHI
+1 MTI
-13 AIQSHCLIGSNKGA
+13 
-27 PMSIRF
+27 PF

-62 RDWGSWDQEL
+62 RDWGSWDADL
-72 RQVVAGIRS
+72 RAVVASIRAD
-81 HLLEIADAEQG
+81 LLEIADASQG

-115 KDKKTLMLTNGAY
+115 KNKKTLMLTNGAY
-128 GERAIKALA
+128 GERAIKAMS

-156 EEVTALLK
+156 EEVAALLK
-164 ANPDIGAVF
+164 ANPDVGAVF
-173 MVQCETTSGI
+173 LVQCETTSGI
-183 VNPVADI
+183 VNPVEDI

-196 AGCVVILDAMSSFG
+196 AGCIVILDAMSSFG

-235 PGFTYVIAR
+235 PGFTYILAR

-253 ISHSLALDLYE
+253 VSHSLSLDLYE

-273 QFRFTPPTHTL
+273 QFRYTPPTHIL
-284 VAFAKAL
+284 VAFAQAL
-291 EQHAEEGGQ
+291 EQHKAEGGAP
-300 KGRLARY
+300 GRLARY
-307 QKTAKA
+307 KKTAKA
-313 LRDGMRRIGLTPL
+313 MRDGMSRIGLSPL
-326 LNDNETG
+326 LGDNETG

-340 TPRDKNFDFNIF
+340 TPRDPNFDFTRF
-352 YEGLKKRGFIIYPGK
+352 YEGLKQRGFIIYPGK
-367 LTKRPSFRVGNMGA
+367 LTKKPSFRVGNMGA
-381 LDWNVME
+381 LDHEVMA

-394 AKTLADMNVTDLQ
+394 EATLKAMNVKDLT

>member
-1 LTGFVVLRKYHI
+1 MTI
-13 AIQSHCLIGSNKGA
+13 
-27 PMSIRF
+27 PF

-62 RDWGSWDQEL
+62 RDWGSWDADL
-72 RQVVAGIRS
+72 RAIVTTIRS
-81 HLLEIADAEQG
+81 DLLDIADAAQG

-115 KDKKTLMLTNGAY
+115 KNRKTLMLTNGAY
-128 GERAIKALA
+128 GERAIKALS

-156 EEVTALLK
+156 QDVASLLK
-164 ANPDIGAVF
+164 ANPDVGAVF
-173 MVQCETTSGI
+173 LVQCETTSGI
-183 VNPVADI
+183 VNPVEDI

-196 AGCVVILDAMSSFG
+196 AGCLVILDAMSSFG

-235 PGFTYVIAR
+235 PGFTYILAR
-244 RDLLEASQG
+244 RDLIEASQG
-253 ISHSLALDLYE
+253 MSHSLSLDLYE

-273 QFRFTPPTHTL
+273 QFRYTPPTHTL
-284 VAFAKAL
+284 VAFATAL
-291 EQHAEEGGQ
+291 EQHKAEGGAP
-300 KGRLARY
+300 GRLARY
-307 QKTAKA
+307 KKTAKA

-326 LNDNETG
+326 LSDNETG

-340 TPRDKNFDFNIF
+340 TPRDANFDFNRF
-352 YEGLKKRGFIIYPGK
+352 YEGLKQRGFIIYPGK
-367 LTKRPSFRVGNMGA
+367 LTKKPSFRVGNMGA
-381 LDWNVME
+381 LDHEVMA

-394 AKTLADMNVTDLQ
+394 EATLKAMNVNDLT

>member
-1 LTGFVVLRKYHI
+1 MTI
-13 AIQSHCLIGSNKGA
+13 
-27 PMSIRF
+27 PF

-43 YLLTPGPLTT
+43 YLLPPGPLTT

-62 RDWGSWDQEL
+62 RDWGSWDADL
-72 RQVVAGIRS
+72 RAVVASIRAD
-81 HLLEIADAEQG
+81 LLEIADASQG

-115 KDKKTLMLTNGAY
+115 KNKKTLMLTNGAY
-128 GERAIKALA
+128 GERAIKAMS

-156 EEVTALLK
+156 DEVAALLK
-164 ANPDIGAVF
+164 ANPDVGAVF
-173 MVQCETTSGI
+173 LVQCETTSGI
-183 VNPVADI
+183 VNPVEDI

-196 AGCVVILDAMSSFG
+196 AGCIVILDAMSSFG

-235 PGFTYVIAR
+235 PGFTYILAR

-253 ISHSLALDLYE
+253 VSHSLSLDLYE
-264 QWAYMQKSG
+264 QWAYMEKSG
-273 QFRFTPPTHTL
+273 QFRYTPPTHIL

-291 EQHAEEGGQ
+291 EQHKAEGGAP
-300 KGRLARY
+300 GRLARY
-307 QKTAKA
+307 KKTAKA
-313 LRDGMRRIGLTPL
+313 MRDGMRRIGLTPL
-326 LNDNETG
+326 LGDNETG

-340 TPRDKNFDFNIF
+340 TPRDPNFDFTRF
-352 YEGLKKRGFIIYPGK
+352 YEGLKQRGFIIYPGK
-367 LTKRPSFRVGNMGA
+367 LTKKPSFRVGNMGA
-381 LDWNVME
+381 LDHDVMA

-394 AKTLADMNVTDLQ
+394 EATLKAMNVKDLTA
-407 PAE
+407 AE

>member
-1 LTGFVVLRKYHI
+1 MTI
-13 AIQSHCLIGSNKGA
+13 
-27 PMSIRF
+27 PF

-62 RDWGSWDQEL
+62 RDWGSWDADL
-72 RQVVAGIRS
+72 RAVVSSIRS
-81 HLLEIADAEQG
+81 DLLDIADAANG

-115 KDKKTLMLTNGAY
+115 KNKKTLMLTNGAY
-128 GERAIKALA
+128 GERAIKALS

-156 EEVTALLK
+156 EEVAALLK
-164 ANPDIGAVF
+164 SNPDVGAVF
-173 MVQCETTSGI
+173 LVQCETTSGI
-183 VNPVADI
+183 VNPVEDI

-196 AGCVVILDAMSSFG
+196 AGCIVILDAMSSFG

-235 PGFTYVIAR
+235 PGFTYILAR

-253 ISHSLALDLYE
+253 ASHSLSLDLYE

-273 QFRFTPPTHTL
+273 QFRYTPPTHTL
-284 VAFAKAL
+284 VAFARAL
-291 EQHAEEGGQ
+291 EQHKAEGGAP
-300 KGRLARY
+300 GRLARY
-307 QKTAKA
+307 KKTAKA

-326 LNDNETG
+326 LGDNETG

-340 TPRDKNFDFNIF
+340 TPRDPNFDFTRF
-352 YEGLKKRGFIIYPGK
+352 YEGLKQRGFIIYPGK
-367 LTKRPSFRVGNMGA
+367 LTKKPSFRVGNMGA
-381 LDWNVME
+381 LDHEVMA

-394 AKTLADMNVTDLQ
+394 EATLKAMNIKDLT

>member
-1 LTGFVVLRKYHI
+1 MT
-13 AIQSHCLIGSNKGA
+13 IQ
-27 PMSIRF
+27 F

-62 RDWGSWDQEL
+62 RDWGSWDADL
-72 RQVVAGIRS
+72 RAVVASIRS
-81 HLLEIADAEQG
+81 DLLDIADAAQG

-115 KDKKTLMLTNGAY
+115 KNKKTLMLTNGAY
-128 GERAIKALA
+128 GERAIKALS

-156 EEVTALLK
+156 EEVAALLK
-164 ANPDIGAVF
+164 SNPDIGAVF
-173 MVQCETTSGI
+173 LVQCETTSGI
-183 VNPVADI
+183 VNPIEDI

-196 AGCVVILDAMSSFG
+196 TGCIVILDAMSSFG

-235 PGFTYVIAR
+235 PGFTYILAR

-253 ISHSLALDLYE
+253 ASHSLSLDLYE

-273 QFRFTPPTHTL
+273 QFRYTPPTHTL

-291 EQHAEEGGQ
+291 EQHKAEGGAP
-300 KGRLARY
+300 GRLARY
-307 QKTAKA
+307 KKTAKA

-326 LNDNETG
+326 LGDNETG

-340 TPRDKNFDFNIF
+340 TPRDPNFDFTRF
-352 YEGLKKRGFIIYPGK
+352 YEGLKQRGFIIYPGK
-367 LTKRPSFRVGNMGA
+367 LTKKPSFRVGNMGA
-381 LDWNVME
+381 LDHEVME

-394 AKTLADMNVTDLQ
+394 EATLKAMNIKDLT

>member
-1 LTGFVVLRKYHI
+1 MT
-13 AIQSHCLIGSNKGA
+13 IQ
-27 PMSIRF
+27 F

-62 RDWGSWDQEL
+62 RDWGSWDADL
-72 RQVVAGIRS
+72 RAVVASIRS
-81 HLLEIADAEQG
+81 DLLDIADAAQG

-115 KDKKTLMLTNGAY
+115 KNKKTLMLTNGAY
-128 GERAIKALA
+128 GERAIKALS

-156 EEVTALLK
+156 DEVAALLK
-164 ANPDIGAVF
+164 SNPDVGAVF
-173 MVQCETTSGI
+173 LVQCETTSGI
-183 VNPVADI
+183 VNPIEDI

-196 AGCVVILDAMSSFG
+196 AGCIVILDAMSSFG
-210 AMDLSMKRMGI
+210 AMKLSMKRMGI

-235 PGFTYVIAR
+235 PGFTYILAR

-253 ISHSLALDLYE
+253 ASHSLSLDLYE

-273 QFRFTPPTHTL
+273 QFRYTPPTHTL

-291 EQHAEEGGQ
+291 EQHKAEGGAP
-300 KGRLARY
+300 GRLARY
-307 QKTAKA
+307 KKTAKA

-326 LNDNETG
+326 LGDNETG

-340 TPRDKNFDFNIF
+340 TPRDPNFDFTRF
-352 YEGLKKRGFIIYPGK
+352 YEGLKQRGFIIYPGK
-367 LTKRPSFRVGNMGA
+367 LTKKPSFRVGNMGA
-381 LDWNVME
+381 LDHKVMA
-388 MLVDAT
+388 MLVEAT
-394 AKTLADMNVTDLQ
+394 EATLEAMNIKDLT

>member
-1 LTGFVVLRKYHI
+1 MTI
-13 AIQSHCLIGSNKGA
+13 
-27 PMSIRF
+27 PF

-62 RDWGSWDQEL
+62 RDWGSWDADL
-72 RQVVAGIRS
+72 RAVVASIRAD
-81 HLLEIADAEQG
+81 LLEIADASQG

-115 KDKKTLMLTNGAY
+115 KNKKTLMLTNGAY
-128 GERAIKALA
+128 GERAIKAMS

-156 EEVTALLK
+156 DEVSALLK
-164 ANPDIGAVF
+164 ANPDVGAVF
-173 MVQCETTSGI
+173 LVQCETTSGI
-183 VNPVADI
+183 VNPVEDI

-196 AGCVVILDAMSSFG
+196 AGCIVILDAMSSFG

-235 PGFTYVIAR
+235 PGFTYILAR

-253 ISHSLALDLYE
+253 VSHSLSLDLYE
-264 QWAYMQKSG
+264 QWAYMEKSG
-273 QFRFTPPTHTL
+273 QFRYTPPTHIL

-291 EQHAEEGGQ
+291 EQHKEEGGAP
-300 KGRLARY
+300 GRLARY
-307 QKTAKA
+307 KKTAKA
-313 LRDGMRRIGLTPL
+313 MRDGMRRIGLTPL
-326 LNDNETG
+326 LGDNETG

-340 TPRDKNFDFNIF
+340 TPRDPNFDFTRF
-352 YEGLKKRGFIIYPGK
+352 YEGLKQRGFIIYPGK
-367 LTKRPSFRVGNMGA
+367 LTKKPSFRVGNMGA
-381 LDWNVME
+381 LDHDVMA

-394 AKTLADMNVTDLQ
+394 EATLKAMNVKDLT